1 MMARTQTGGGGP
13 VLLRDPSG
21 RLAAR
26 EPAPLRTT
34 SPRGL
39 LLVLL
44 LVTGCGGEEG
54 ADAAAAAPPPEIQV
68 VVGPGRVE
76 PEGGVL
82 PLGTDAGGRVGR
94 ILVAPGDS
102 VTSGDLLVE
111 LEQEVEEARLAQAR
125 AQVETAAASAEA
137 ARAQVGLQEVELA
150 QAIRERVRVEELARS
165 DFSTAEALEQAR
177 TREEVLRAQVERA
190 AAQAAV
196 AAGELGS
203 ARAAA
208 ALARAELARLNVL
221 APVDGVVLSVGTTVG
236 SVLSGFQPVTV
247 VELAPAGPPRVLAEI
262 DELFAHR
269 VRVGQEASIV
279 DPGTGEVVARGTV
292 VFVAPGLSRKS
303 LLDDAGGSFEDRR
316 VREVHVRLGEAGRLL
331 PGARVEVRVEVDR

>member
-1 MMARTQTGGGGP
+1 MMHRTQTGGGASR
-13 VLLRDPSG
+13 LRGSSG
-21 RLAAR
+21 RAR
-26 EPAPLRTT
+26 EGACGAS
-34 SPRGL
+34 SPRRL
-39 LLVLL
+39 FAALLV
-44 LVTGCGGEEG
+44 VVGCGGEEG
-54 ADAAAAAPPPEIQV
+54 AEAPASGPPPVIQV

-82 PLGTDAGGRVGR
+82 PLGTDAGGRVAR

-111 LEQEVEEARLAQAR
+111 LEQEVEEARVAQAR
-125 AQVETAAASAEA
+125 AQVETAGASAEA
-137 ARAQVGLQEVELA
+137 ARARVGLQEVELA
-150 QAIRERVRVEELARS
+150 QATRERARVEELVRS

-177 TREEVLRAQVERA
+177 TREEALRAQVEQA

-203 ARAAA
+203 ARAAV
-208 ALARAELARLNVL
+208 ALARAELARRSVL
-221 APVDGVVLSVGTTVG
+221 APVDGVVLSVGITVG

-269 VRVGQEASIV
+269 VRVGQGASIV
-279 DPGTGEVVARGTV
+279 DPGTAGVVARGTV

-316 VREVHVRLGEAGRLL
+316 VREVHVRLEETGRLL
-331 PGARVEVRVEVDR
+331 PGARVEVRVEVDP